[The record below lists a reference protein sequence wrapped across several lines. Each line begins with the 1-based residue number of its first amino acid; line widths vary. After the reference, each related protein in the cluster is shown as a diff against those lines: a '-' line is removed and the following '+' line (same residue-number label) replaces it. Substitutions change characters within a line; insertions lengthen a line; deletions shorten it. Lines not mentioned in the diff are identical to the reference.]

1 MPKINFGKVEEQL
14 VAGLRKMQVQ
24 KLLEEAKQAQER
36 GQLAALPAEEP
47 KAKAE
52 PVAVVADKQATKQK
66 LQSAVKSNLERLLK
80 KADNK
85 PLVENPGEVNAE
97 EWQSLK
103 KMSKELKEEEK
114 AASEPDK
121 NEALLAEQQKRS
133 LNKRF
138 NVQEKW
144 LPLDTHTPPPQRERH
159 WRTKW

>member
-1 MPKINFGKVEEQL
+1 MAKVNYEKVEERL
-14 VAGLRKMQVQ
+14 AAGLRKIQVQ
-24 KLLEEAKQAQER
+24 RLLEEAKEAQEK
-36 GQLAALPAEEP
+36 GKAPQAEEP

-52 PVAVVADKQATKQK
+52 PVAVVADKQASKQK

-80 KADNK
+80 KAEDK

-103 KMSKELKEEEK
+103 KMSKELKKEEK
-114 AASEPDK
+114 EPEIEK
-121 NEALLAEQQKRS
+121 NEAILAEQKKRS

-144 LPLDTHTPPPQRERH
+144 LPLDTHTPPAPRERK
-159 WRTKW
+159 WRSKY